1 MKNDFHPVFLR
12 YCPWLP
18 DPLPWVAMGTYQ
30 VCSAY
35 IQNNECLLKKARKGR
50 RLLLRSPDLSAA
62 SARVALSTHLGLRFL
77 LVKGPFPP
85 QVGIDFCF
93 SGGDALMI
101 AGLFFKGKGWLVL
114 LTRSEPT
121 GFFFSPTSQLSLVQ
135 QGHFKYHLQCR
146 KDLLLEFHPPL
157 LNTIG
162 RGYDSITGWT
172 SLALPISR
180 SRFTPTL
187 LMEHTVQGKIS
198 YILFQTS
205 ADSLLQLQ
213 DSVPSRRKGHHLLIV
228 FRVHPRSYRT

>member
-114 LTRSEPT
+114 LTRYLPSINPSLLPAASLST
-121 GFFFSPTSQLSLVQ
+121 QSPFRTSVLSYS
-135 QGHFKYHLQCR
+135 GTK
-146 KDLLLEFHPPL
+146 
-157 LNTIG
+157 LNRAIQ
-162 RGYDSITGWT
+162 
-172 SLALPISR
+172 ASR
-180 SRFTPTL
+180 S
-187 LMEHTVQGKIS
+187 
-198 YILFQTS
+198 
-205 ADSLLQLQ
+205 
-213 DSVPSRRKGHHLLIV
+213 
-228 FRVHPRSYRT
+228 

>member
-1 MKNDFHPVFLR
+1 MVESIQEVLGEMKNDFHPVFLR

-77 LVKGPFPP
+77 LVLGPFPP

-121 GFFFSPTSQLSLVQ
+121 VLQPNFLV
-135 QGHFKYHLQCR
+135 GAAR
-146 KDLLLEFHPPL
+146 P
-157 LNTIG
+157 
-162 RGYDSITGWT
+162 
-172 SLALPISR
+172 
-180 SRFTPTL
+180 
-187 LMEHTVQGKIS
+187 
-198 YILFQTS
+198 FQVS
-205 ADSLLQLQ
+205 S
-213 DSVPSRRKGHHLLIV
+213 SMS
-228 FRVHPRSYRT
+228 